1 MHVTYGAGRVV
12 AQSSHARANGLFPP
26 YEHWLFAVAD
36 PWRREVDEVTDVS
49 GVSGRMLGGTIEGVG
64 SPSPS
69 RQAFG
74 SMKTTE
80 QPEQW
85 NRPVG
90 LSAPAPARSMTRR

>member
-1 MHVTYGAGRVV
+1 
-12 AQSSHARANGLFPP
+12 
-26 YEHWLFAVAD
+26 
-36 PWRREVDEVTDVS
+36 
-49 GVSGRMLGGTIEGVG
+49 MLGGIIEGAP

-85 NRPVG
+85 NRLVG
-90 LSAPAPARSMTRR
+90 LSAPVSSRSMT